1 MTRLDIVVP
10 VYNEAESAASFC
22 ELVAAF
28 EAQVQARF
36 GFSVHKIIVD
46 DGSTDRSVEI
56 LSQTLTGTWE
66 MVRLSRN
73 FGKELA
79 VLAGL
84 DRVAGDYTL
93 IMDADLQHSADVAL
107 NMLAELHGDRETDVV
122 FARIAKRSESRT
134 RGWLSRRFY
143 ELINAGQRYDIPA
156 NAGDFRVMRRPVVE
170 AFRKLRDHQRF
181 NKGLYA
187 WAGFRQ
193 KAIDYMPAPRL
204 AGSTK
209 WSRLSLLTLS
219 VEAITSFSVVP
230 LRMIALL
237 GLVVALCGIGY
248 GLSIIVEVILHGVS
262 VPGYPSLV
270 VAVVVLGG
278 FNLALL
284 GVIGEYLW
292 VAVSEGKDRPP
303 YIVRDIL
310 ASGALPGDA
319 GPRPTP

>member
-10 VYNEAESAASFC
+10 VYNEAQSAASFC
-22 ELVAAF
+22 ALVAAF

-46 DGSTDRSVEI
+46 DGSTDGSVGI
-56 LSQTLTGTWE
+56 LSQTLAGSWE

-84 DRVAGDYTL
+84 DRSAGDYTL
-93 IMDADLQHSADVAL
+93 IMDADLQHSAEVAL
-107 NMLAELHGDRETDVV
+107 GMLAELHADREIDVV
-122 FARIAKRSESRT
+122 FARIAERSESRT

-143 ELINAGQRYDIPA
+143 ELMNAGQRYEIPA
-156 NAGDFRVMRRPVVE
+156 NGGDFRVMRRPVVE
-170 AFRKLRDHQRF
+170 AFRRLRDHQRF

-193 KAIDYMPAPRL
+193 KAVDYMPAPRV

-209 WSRLSLLTLS
+209 WSRLSLLALS

-237 GLVVALCGIGY
+237 GLVVALAGMAY
-248 GLSIIVEVILHGVS
+248 GVSIIVEVIFNGVA

-303 YIVRDIL
+303 YLVRDITSS
-310 ASGALPGDA
+310 AQQAGGDWK
-319 GPRPTP
+319 PVP